1 MIWWAIAVLAVGTYA
16 MKAVGPLLLGARTL
30 PAWLNHVSTL
40 MVATLLAALVA
51 ISTFTDGRELNLDI
65 PLTAGMASAIVAIR
79 LRAPFVVVVIVAAAV
94 AAALRALS

>member
-16 MKAVGPLLLGARTL
+16 MKAVGPLLLGARPL
-30 PAWLNHVSTL
+30 PSWLNHVSTL
-40 MVATLLAALVA
+40 MAATLLAALVA

-65 PLTAGMASAIVAIR
+65 PLTAGMVSAIVAIR

-94 AAALRALS
+94 AAGLRALA